1 MPPGLPE
8 QEAGRGPEATAPA
21 AGRGQ
26 RSRPDPF
33 LRPASWSHPE
43 EPLAREKMRPCSA
56 LWAQKKQRVTAL
68 RGRGPGPRSA
78 CPGSPF
84 CILTVG
90 QHSRTG
96 QAQAPRQRLLPHK
109 AQTPGGSRH
118 VLHSQ
123 SHLCSL
129 APWELAPGQPTSAAR
144 CRPCHPDTVSRTTLG
159 FVGFPELTAQC
170 GGRATPG
177 DAWNTRP
184 DGGSERRAQGAAE
197 RGDGLGDVWAGPRH
211 LAQGQRARPR
221 PPAPQ
226 QRQN

>member
-43 EPLAREKMRPCSA
+43 EPPAREKMRPCSA
-56 LWAQKKQRVTAL
+56 LWAQKQRVTAL
-68 RGRGPGPRSA
+68 RGRGPGPRST

-84 CILTVG
+84 CVLTVG

-123 SHLCSL
+123 SHLL
-129 APWELAPGQPTSAAR
+129 LGTRAPMVGAR
-144 CRPCHPDTVSRTTLG
+144 GRHRALLSG
-159 FVGFPELTAQC
+159 ETA
-170 GGRATPG
+170 
-177 DAWNTRP
+177 
-184 DGGSERRAQGAAE
+184 S
-197 RGDGLGDVWAGPRH
+197 GDVWVGPWH
-211 LAQGQRARPR
+211 LAQGQRTRPW
-221 PPAPQ
+221 PHSPAAEAELN
-226 QRQN
+226 RRH